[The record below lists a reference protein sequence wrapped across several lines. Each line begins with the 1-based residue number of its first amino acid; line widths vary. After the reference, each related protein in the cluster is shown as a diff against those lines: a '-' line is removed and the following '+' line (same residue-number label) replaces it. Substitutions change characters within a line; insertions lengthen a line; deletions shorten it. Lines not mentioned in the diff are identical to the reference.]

1 MSGDERRVSLAHGG
15 GGRLTNQLIDELF
28 IYAFDNDTVRS
39 RHDAAELVL
48 PAGRSALT
56 TDSYVVT
63 PLFFPG
69 GDIGSLAVHG
79 TVNDLAMAGA
89 RAVALT
95 CGFII
100 EEGLPLD
107 ILRRVVESMARAARD
122 CGVAIVAGDTKV
134 VPRGKADGLYVNTT
148 GLGIIEREA
157 SIVPSRIKPGD
168 AVIVSGDIGRHG
180 MAVMAARDDLGFE
193 SNIESDSAPLWPLVR
208 DLLADGLDLHCLRD
222 LTRGGLSSA
231 LNELAEASNTSLEID
246 EVTVPVCEP
255 VATLCEILGLDVMD
269 VANEGR
275 MVAFVAFDQAERV
288 TSIMH
293 RHEIGHQATIVGRV
307 TERSTVPVVLVGR
320 LGQRRVLSMFS
331 GEQLPRIC

>member
-1 MSGDERRVSLAHGG
+1 MSCDRPRISLAHGG
-15 GGRLTNQLIDELF
+15 GGRHTNQLVGELF
-28 IYAFDNDTVRS
+28 ISAFDNETIRS
-39 RHDAAELVL
+39 GHDAAELVL

-56 TDSYVVT
+56 TDTYVVT

-89 RAVALT
+89 QAVALT

-100 EEGLPLD
+100 EEGLPFD
-107 ILRRVVESMARAARD
+107 SLRRVVASMARAARD
-122 CGVAIVAGDTKV
+122 CEVTVVAGDTKV

-148 GLGIIEREA
+148 GLGTIEREA
-157 SIVPSRIKPGD
+157 SIVPSRIRPGD

-180 MAVMAARDDLGFE
+180 MAVMAARENLGFE
-193 SNIESDSAPLWPLVR
+193 SNIDSDSAPLWPLVR
-208 DLLADGLDLHCLRD
+208 DLLDDGLDLHCLRD

-231 LNELAEASNTSLEID
+231 LNELAEASSTSIEIN
-246 EVTVPVCEP
+246 EAAVPVPEP
-255 VATLCEILGLDVMD
+255 VAALCEVLGLDVMD

-275 MVAFVAFDQAERV
+275 MVAFVAADQAERV
-288 TSIMH
+288 MSIL
-293 RHEIGHQATIVGRV
+293 REHELGRQAAIIGRV
-307 TERSTVPVVLVGR
+307 IERSTVPVALIGR